1 MRTEGQILQ
10 KLKQAQYRHVK
21 RVLIAHFKDVAGDW
35 PSEEVDRIKSEY
47 REFFANSP
55 VHVIAKDF
63 PDVAALMWVLKD
75 QPEQVLVPNGS
86 LVGKIGG
93 VPLWADTEE
102 QAILARDLI
111 DHVFSEATKT
121 QPEVNKIVV
130 EQDPDFP
137 KMTLADENG
146 ALLMENGVVPG
157 YPDGNKRNISPEG
170 PVKRSWWQKLFG

>member
-21 RVLIAHFKDVAGDW
+21 RVLISRFKGVAGDW
-35 PSEEVDRIKSEY
+35 PSEEVGRIKSEY

-63 PDVAALMWVLKD
+63 PDVAALIWVLREQPD
-75 QPEQVLVPNGS
+75 QALVPNGS
-86 LVGKIGG
+86 LVGKVGG
-93 VPLWADTEE
+93 VSIWADTEE
-102 QAILARDLI
+102 QAILARNLI
-111 DHVFSEATKT
+111 DHVFAEATKT

-130 EQDPDFP
+130 EHDPDFP
-137 KMTLADENG
+137 QMTPPDEQGDLLTENG
-146 ALLMENGVVPG
+146 SVPV
-157 YPDGNKRNISPEG
+157 YPGGDKRNTSPEG